1 MKCLVCHLP
10 DLHVIFLFVVD
21 KDDEPIGDD
30 ISVRKMLYL

>member
-1 MKCLVCHLP
+1 MFSLP
-10 DLHVIFLFVVD
+10 STKINLHVIFLFVVD